1 MGSSRHQ
8 LLTGWGRTSPSRAR
22 VVPASGMGRDSLA
35 ALVSRPGTGGVIPR
49 GLGRSYGDAAQCAG
63 GTVLDAT
70 GLDHLGSFDP
80 QTGLLTVGAG
90 ASLDT
95 LMRTFLPRGW
105 FVPVTPG
112 TRQVSVGGAIAA
124 DIHGKNHHGDGSLSA
139 HLRSLTL
146 ATPTGIRVLRPG
158 SGPEDP
164 SEDARLFWATAGG
177 MGLTGVILEAT
188 MQMLAV
194 ETASICVDTERLPDL
209 DSLLAA
215 MASGDERYRYSVAW
229 VDSLARGRHLGR
241 AVLTRGN
248 HARLGQLPPARR
260 RPGEALA
267 FAPATR
273 LEAPPL
279 APGGLLNRVTVGA
292 FNEAWFRRAPRSR
305 EGQIQ
310 PVAAFF
316 HPLDGV
322 GGWNRL
328 YGPRGFLQYQFV
340 VPFGA
345 EDVLRLAL
353 ERCSRSGAAS
363 FLTVLKRF
371 GPEAGPLSFPM
382 PGWTLAL
389 DLPAGRPSLAPV
401 LDSLDEAVAGAGG
414 RVYLAKDSRLSPDL
428 VGAMYPRLA
437 RWRSVR
443 DQADPEGVMQS
454 DMARRLGLVSPPRP
468 APPPPP
474 LLTEGRSQG

>member
-1 MGSSRHQ
+1 MDSSQHQ
-8 LLTGWGRTSPSRAR
+8 LLTGWGRTSPSLAR
-22 VVPASGMGRDSLA
+22 VVPTSRMEVGTLASLIS
-35 ALVSRPGTGGVIPR
+35 SPGPQGIIPR

-80 QTGLLTVGAG
+80 GTGLLTIGAG
-90 ASLDT
+90 VSLGT

-112 TRQVSVGGAIAA
+112 TRQVTVGGAIAA
-124 DIHGKNHHGDGSLSA
+124 DIHGKNHHVDGSLSA
-139 HLRSLTL
+139 HVRSLTL
-146 ATPTGIRVLRPG
+146 ATPTGTRVLRPG

-164 SEDARLFWATAGG
+164 GEDAKLFWATAGG
-177 MGLTGVILEAT
+177 MGLTGLILEAT
-188 MQMLAV
+188 LQMLAV

-209 DSLLAA
+209 GSLLAA
-215 MASGDERYRYSVAW
+215 MSSRDEHYRYSVAW
-229 VDSLARGRHLGR
+229 VDSLARGRRLGR

-248 HARLGQLPPARR
+248 HARLGDLPPARR
-260 RPGEALA
+260 QPEEALA
-267 FAPATR
+267 FTPSSG
-273 LEAPPL
+273 LEAPPQ
-279 APGGLLNRVTVGA
+279 APGGLLNQVTVRA
-292 FNEAWFRRAPRSR
+292 FNEAWFRKAPRSR

-310 PVAAFF
+310 ALAAFF

-345 EDVLRLAL
+345 EEVLRLAL
-353 ERCSRSGAAS
+353 ERCSQAGAAS

-371 GPEAGPLSFPM
+371 GPGAGPLSFPM

-389 DLPAGRPSLAPV
+389 DLPAGRPLLASV
-401 LDSLDEAVAGAGG
+401 LDGLDEAVASAGG
-414 RVYLAKDSRLSPDL
+414 RVYLAKDSRLSPEL
-428 VGAMYPRLA
+428 LGTMYPRLA
-437 RWRSVR
+437 EWRSAR
-443 DQADPEGVMQS
+443 DQADPEGVLQS
-454 DMARRLGLVSPPRP
+454 DLGRRLGLVRRPP
-468 APPPPP
+468 APPPAPHLP
-474 LLTEGRSQG
+474 QGRRQR